1 MLGYLATLLVLLL
14 TLFIRR
20 RWRFRLLPSPG
31 LCLPLIGH
39 VYKGRSENVEH
50 FYLTVFDIIYFC
62 VLFVKPSTSTEK
74 YFQIKI

>member
-20 RWRFRLLPSPG
+20 RWRFRTLPSPG

-39 VYKGRSENVEH
+39 VYKEEGKSKALLVVSNSVN
-50 FYLTVFDIIYFC
+50 I
-62 VLFVKPSTSTEK
+62 
-74 YFQIKI
+74 